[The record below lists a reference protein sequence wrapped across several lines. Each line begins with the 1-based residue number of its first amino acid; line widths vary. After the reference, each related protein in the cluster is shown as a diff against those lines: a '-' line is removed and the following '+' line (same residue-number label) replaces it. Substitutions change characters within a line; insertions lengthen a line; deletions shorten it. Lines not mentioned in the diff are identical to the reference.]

1 MGFDK
6 KLIVFFPVIAGIL
19 WGSGGIFVRAFN
31 DFGFHTLS
39 IFVSRVIPATILL
52 FIMLL
57 ICDKKSLKIDI
68 KDIWVFIGTGLI
80 ATLPSSVFYNESLLN
95 VSLSLAALLLGLS
108 PVFALIISVVLFKEK
123 LTSRK
128 IFCLVIALIGC
139 LFVSGVLETS
149 GFKWSGWGII
159 AGLLSALTWA
169 IYGVFSKIAI
179 KKNYS
184 TLTILFY
191 NFFICSVFLIPFTQW
206 DLFITYT
213 ATNTLENIILGIVFY
228 AIITIVLPYFLF
240 NYALKYMDNGEA
252 TILYGGAEPIAATIF
267 GALIFAEY
275 PSILNM
281 IGIIITILSLSLLVK
296 SNEI

>member
-1 MGFDK
+1 
-6 KLIVFFPVIAGIL
+6 
-19 WGSGGIFVRAFN
+19 
-31 DFGFHTLS
+31 
-39 IFVSRVIPATILL
+39 
-52 FIMLL
+52 MLL
-57 ICDKKSLKIDI
+57 IYDKKSLKIDI

-213 ATNTLENIILGIVFY
+213 WFTSSDIWKFDNRATATEYTCQITVYGKSPNAIDKAVETLTKIL
-228 AIITIVLPYFLF
+228 L
-240 NYALKYMDNGEA
+240 DNG
-252 TILYGGAEPIAATIF
+252 YSKSGG
-267 GALIFAEY
+267 GRLI
-275 PSILNM
+275 PSGEKTHLGWTNDYYYI
-281 IGIIITILSLSLLVK
+281 VK
-296 SNEI
+296 E